1 MIQVSRKGL
10 FGVPYVIINN
20 NMPTYVV
27 KNKKTEEE
35 KEIFCSYEKRNEW
48 LKENPDWIGVI
59 GSPSTISQHG
69 STLGR
74 TSSDWQNLLSSIKK
88 GSGGN
93 NESAVKHGFSKKIQY
108 TINNIGGEVVKDN
121 ETYLLKDNKT
131 LNNLVVSSTLL
142 NPFKQ
147 TTGHNHSGQEEVYI
161 FVSGSGYMI
170 VDDDSFTVGA
180 DDVVL
185 IPDGSFHR
193 VYNDTAEPLYF
204 VCIFDGKR
212 NH

>member
-1 MIQVSRKGL
+1 METTSPQL
-10 FGVPYVIINN
+10 
-20 NMPTYVV
+20 NMA
-27 KNKKTEEE
+27 
-35 KEIFCSYEKRNEW
+35 
-48 LKENPDWIGVI
+48 
-59 GSPSTISQHG
+59 SQ
-69 STLGR
+69 R
-74 TSSDWQNLLSSIKK
+74 
-88 GSGGN
+88 
-93 NESAVKHGFSKKIQY
+93 KIQY

-170 VDDDSFTVGA
+170 IDDDSFTVGA

-185 IPDGSFHR
+185 IPDGAFHR

-204 VCIFDGKR
+204 VCVFDGKR